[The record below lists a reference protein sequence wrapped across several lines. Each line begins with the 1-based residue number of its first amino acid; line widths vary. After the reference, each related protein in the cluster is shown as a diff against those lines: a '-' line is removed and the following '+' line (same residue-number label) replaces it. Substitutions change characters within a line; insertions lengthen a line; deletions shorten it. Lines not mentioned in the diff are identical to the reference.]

1 MFPEKNVRYRGHN
14 DLFLI
19 MDMYDSFAENLAAN
33 EKNPFF
39 FYQFCSDG
47 FRTLLTICL

>member
-39 FYQFCSDG
+39 FINFGAMDLGHC
-47 FRTLLTICL
+47 